1 MIVGK
6 FKSPDIYE
14 EDIWKAIGNMDSV
27 FKRNLHVHVIAHPD
41 DIKDFEPKRYICD
54 LQPLKPNQQ
63 HLGAGPLLVKND
75 VNIYIYY
82 VKADRYDEACKKV
95 FL

>member
-1 MIVGK
+1 MILGK

-14 EDIWKAIGNMDSV
+14 EDIWKTIKNVDTVFEGN
-27 FKRNLHVHVIAHPD
+27 LCVHVFAHPD

-63 HLGAGPLLVKND
+63 LLDAEPLLIIDD
-75 VNIYIYY
+75 VNIIY
-82 VKADRYDEACKKV
+82 VKADRYDEACEKV